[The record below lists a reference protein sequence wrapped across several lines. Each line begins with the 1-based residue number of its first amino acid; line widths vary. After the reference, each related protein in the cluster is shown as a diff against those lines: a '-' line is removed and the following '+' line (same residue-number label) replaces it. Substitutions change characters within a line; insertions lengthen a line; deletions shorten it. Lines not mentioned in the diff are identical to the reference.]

1 MNGFVLASLILYIN
15 FIQNVKVCFKTKN
28 GSISIP
34 KSAKLKDLLESKYAY
49 LHFLQ
54 HANYISGISGIV
66 LCPDPSVYIL
76 LNYKQLHYAFI
87 SHCHEFSLN
96 SYPNS

>member
-28 GSISIP
+28 GSINIP

-54 HANYISGISGIV
+54 HANYISGNFWHSAVSRSISI
-66 LCPDPSVYIL
+66 
-76 LNYKQLHYAFI
+76 
-87 SHCHEFSLN
+87 
-96 SYPNS
+96 YPVEL